1 MVDTVTVDPAAVDRD
16 APARLMASTYDPV
29 PVAATRIRRRLGPLL
44 ADWGLRSETVDDA
57 LLVVEEI
64 VANTLDHAGTPFD
77 LVVRLADGVLHVAVR
92 DRSVR
97 APCVRPYDPR
107 AVRGRGLQMVA
118 ALSWRWGCEEHA
130 DGKTVWAELRA

>member
-1 MVDTVTVDPAAVDRD
+1 MVDS
-16 APARLMASTYDPV
+16 ARST
-29 PVAATRIRRRLGPLL
+29 RWRRRVCRRRRTNRSRAPRPGSGAGSARCSPTG
-44 ADWGLRSETVDDA
+44 GLRSETVDDA

-77 LVVRLADGVLHVAVR
+77 LDVRLADDVLHVAVR

-97 APCVRPYDPR
+97 APRLRPYDPR

-118 ALSWRWGCEEHA
+118 GLSRQWGCEEHA
-130 DGKTVWAELRA
+130 DGKTVWAELAV